1 MRLVLIIFLLNQ
13 TITSAQ
19 NKLPNNWYLFYNIK
33 YLENSRQVYKDPK
46 DGKFYSRS
54 VDGNYSTSSGGSTKS
69 ARGENIAKQLGPYNS
84 KNECQSKVAD
94 LPKNFEFIGCFKD
107 N

>member
-33 YLENSRQVYKDPK
+33 YLENSSQVYKDPK
-46 DGKFYSRS
+46 IGISTTEFEKPKKYNEQVNGCAGEYLPEPV
-54 VDGNYSTSSGGSTKS
+54 VDDTT
-69 ARGENIAKQLGPYNS
+69 AAEVENLFGI
-84 KNECQSKVAD
+84 
-94 LPKNFEFIGCFKD
+94 
-107 N
+107 

>member
-46 DGKFYSRS
+46 DGKFYSRT
-54 VDGNYSTSSGGSTKS
+54 VDVNSSGGSTNN